1 MLYYEIE
8 SCRVCE
14 NRNLELVFDLGQQ
27 ALTGVF
33 PKPNDP
39 AIPMGPLELVFCHDC
54 KLVQLKHTYDPR
66 KMYGQN
72 YGYRSGLNKS
82 MVDHLNFKAQYL
94 THLTELK
101 SGDWILDIGS
111 NDGTLLGAYS
121 LQGLCKVGIDPTSG
135 KFRQYYQAGISLVE
149 DFFSVENYRKVA
161 HENQATLVTSISML
175 YDLDSPVD
183 FAGGIYDI
191 LADDGVWHFEQSYL
205 PTMLRM
211 NSFDTVCHEH
221 LEYYSLHSIR
231 EILKRAEM
239 KILDVTFNDINGG
252 SLAVTAC
259 RESSSRQPNTSLVE
273 WVLKFE
279 KELGMDTAVPVI
291 EFAKR
296 IVVKSRLLIDLLER
310 LAAAGKTVLGYG
322 ASTKGNVTLQYAGI
336 TPDLLRAIAEVNSD
350 KFGHITP
357 MTRIP
362 IISEEE
368 ARSMKPDYFLVL
380 PWHLRNDILP
390 REHDFLR
397 EGGKFIFPLPEPE
410 IV

>member
-14 NRNLELVFDLGQQ
+14 NRNLELVLELGQQ

-39 AIPMGPLELVFCHDC
+39 ATPTGPLELVFCPDC
-54 KLVQLKHTYDPR
+54 KLVQLKHTYDPT
-66 KMYGQN
+66 KMYGEN
-72 YGYRSGLNKS
+72 YGYRSGLNRS
-82 MVDHLNFKAQYL
+82 MVDHLTLKAQYL
-94 THLTELK
+94 THLTKLK
-101 SGDWILDIGS
+101 SGDWVLDIGS

-121 LQGLCKVGIDPTSG
+121 LQGLYKVGIDPTSG
-135 KFRQYYQAGISLVE
+135 KFRQYYQAGTKLVE

-183 FAGGIYDI
+183 FARGIYDI

-221 LEYYSLHSIR
+221 LEYYSLHSLQ
-231 EILKRAEM
+231 EILKRSKM
-239 KILDVTFNDINGG
+239 KVLDVTFNDINGG

-279 KELGMDTAVPVI
+279 KELGVDTAVPLI

-296 IVVKSRLLIDLLER
+296 IGLRSRLLTDLLER
-310 LAAAGKTVLGYG
+310 LAAEGKTVLGYG